1 VRHDLGFE
9 VYVAEG
15 VDGLVDAGEH
25 DALFLT
31 GA

>member
-9 VYVAEG
+9 VYVAG
-15 VDGLVDAGEH
+15 GIDGLVDAGEH

-31 GA
+31 RS